1 MQENSETLNSRAI
14 ELATDGAYP
23 EAVAC
28 LKRALSIDRDNY
40 LLWFNLG
47 VIYRNS
53 GDLEFAKQALKKVN
67 PNECQKLLDM
77 QKEWAKNRF
86 DYYSKF

>member
-1 MQENSETLNSRAI
+1 MQENSEALNSRAI

-40 LLWFNLG
+40 LLWYNLG

-53 GDLEFAKQALKKVN
+53 GDLEYAKQAFKKAASINSEDAEVV
-67 PNECQKLLDM
+67 PQEGIVSV
-77 QKEWAKNRF
+77 
-86 DYYSKF
+86 Y